1 MIRSVLTSLQW
12 STATRPRCV
21 TNGSIGGSSSLGLG
35 LGLAEHLAD
44 VDEVAR
50 DGGGGGHGGADEVG
64 PAAGPLTPL
73 EVAVA
78 RAGRAL
84 AGGELVG
91 VHRQAHAAARL
102 TPLDAGRGEDLV
114 EPLGLGLVADRLAPG
129 DHQGADAFGH
139 LAALEH

>member
-1 MIRSVLTSLQW
+1 MIRSVLTSLQS

-21 TNGSIGGSSSLGLG
+21 TNGSIGGSSSLG

-64 PAAGPLTPL
+64 PAAGPLPPF

-78 RAGRAL
+78 RAGGAL

-91 VHRQAHAAARL
+91 VHRKAHAAARL
-102 TPLDAGRGEDLV
+102 
-114 EPLGLGLVADRLAPG
+114 
-129 DHQGADAFGH
+129 
-139 LAALEH
+139 

>member
-1 MIRSVLTSLQW
+1 MIRSVLTSLQS

-21 TNGSIGGSSSLGLG
+21 TNGSIGGSSSLVLG

-44 VDEVAR
+44 VDEVAG

-64 PAAGPLTPL
+64 PAAGPLPAF

-84 AGGELVG
+84 ARRGVVGGPRPG
-91 VHRQAHAAARL
+91 HAATRGGPPRAR
-102 TPLDAGRGEDLV
+102 PRE
-114 EPLGLGLVADRLAPG
+114 
-129 DHQGADAFGH
+129 
-139 LAALEH
+139 